1 MTVVG
6 QLAKNRFTAGQ
17 TPLLPYLLQPPAGAP
32 FYITNKT
39 LTELQM
45 ALSGRASVLKVRER
59 NSGLTSATEQP
70 FMCSYIGVLLVQL
83 AVLYMCYFLSQ

>member
-1 MTVVG
+1 VGALVTVVG
-6 QLAKNRFTAGQ
+6 QLARNRFTAGK

-45 ALSGRASVLKVRER
+45 ALSGRASVLKVRADVAGFTTR
-59 NSGLTSATEQP
+59 PLLSGS
-70 FMCSYIGVLLVQL
+70 
-83 AVLYMCYFLSQ
+83 AVLVLELE